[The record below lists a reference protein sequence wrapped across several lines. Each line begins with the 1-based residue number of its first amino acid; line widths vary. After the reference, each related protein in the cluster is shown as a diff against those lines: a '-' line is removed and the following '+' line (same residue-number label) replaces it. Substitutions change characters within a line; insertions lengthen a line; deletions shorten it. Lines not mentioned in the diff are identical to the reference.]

1 MAQYETT
8 GEAKRALSL
17 LDLASSTTGRAQ
29 PKIGAS
35 LLTTAVEQDS
45 GAAATRHRLAR
56 SRREA
61 AKSPLVKALAHVG
74 PRNDGGTFDSAT
86 PLAAAKD
93 DGPSA
98 TATATGL
105 RSLLRDRLFGR
116 DRPHDAA
123 TATPAAPEPVSRR
136 EPASEPPPPVAPPKR
151 PRESRAD
158 DVPPYA
164 AMQAPRDPASWRPLI
179 DPVKVVSGIANS
191 KTLIASLTVAAAL
204 LGVVVALSTPKKY
217 ESVAEM
223 LVDPRDLRITDRDIT
238 TTGLPSDA
246 TLAIVEN
253 QVRVLT
259 SGTVLNKVVDELNLT
274 SDPEFNGE
282 AETSLLKTLTNW
294 RALFARG
301 SGDDGGARKRAMT
314 IDNLARSLNVERGG
328 KTFVVSVGVTTQSPD
343 KSALIA
349 NTMTRVFLETYGKFQ
364 SDTAGRA
371 ADELTSRLDELRRE
385 VEEAERKV
393 ETFKAENDLIG
404 SQGRLISEDDIVS
417 LNTQLSLA
425 RARTLELNAKASS
438 ARATTTE
445 AAVSGALPEELT
457 SNTMTE
463 LRSQYAA
470 LKSESDRLSAR
481 LGPRH
486 PQRLAIDAQL
496 EGARGQIEGELR
508 RIISSI
514 QVELKRAVQL
524 EQDLASRLAQLKVG
538 QGGVNADLVTL
549 RELEREA
556 TAKRA
561 VYESFLL
568 RAKETG
574 EQRDINAANI
584 SVISQAFPPI
594 VSVGPSRAVTVLTFM
609 IAGFV
614 TGVGIGGARGAWRS
628 LRDDARAGSRREV
641 AGDTGDP
648 APEPSGDGPEDGPR
662 GGRPERKTEE
672 DAYARQMAARV
683 RAAPV
688 SERAQKSREDE
699 ATNMRSSGWLD
710 AFRRKLRQDEAAAV
724 PAEPAVAQPTVQ
736 SAATYHLQQAPA
748 RLHPQNPMTPAA
760 WTPHQS
766 PHHSAQG
773 ESPVPAWQA
782 AAVQPPLPQAP
793 AFVQQAPAYP
803 QAGQPYAQ
811 TVHEH
816 AQPIPALQ
824 PAPAFRQ
831 PMQAFQPQPPAYPA
845 APVPYPQQN
854 AQHPQA
860 NHIEQPFAYPP
871 HVPQPAP
878 AAFTTSQP
886 QAPVAAPAYAAHQ
899 PMAAVNGYQAQPA
912 YPYPAHAP
920 VPPAHL
926 MAQQPVPLVYAY
938 APPQQPFPTVRPAS
952 SQRWD
957 DDSGPGAFDRRDHR
971 TSSKTVEELRHDLRE
986 FREAVLDL
994 AESRGRRRHA

>member
-1 MAQYETT
+1 MARYETT

-17 LDLASSTTGRAQ
+17 LDLASSTTGREQ
-29 PKIGAS
+29 PKTGVS
-35 LLTTAVEQDS
+35 LLAAAVEQDS
-45 GAAATRHRLAR
+45 GDAATRHRLAR

-61 AKSPLVKALAHVG
+61 AKSPLVKALADVG
-74 PRNDGGTFDSAT
+74 PRHDGGTFDSAT
-86 PLAAAKD
+86 PLAVAKD
-93 DGPSA
+93 DGPTA

-123 TATPAAPEPVSRR
+123 TATPAASEPVSRR
-136 EPASEPPPPVAPPKR
+136 EPASEPPPPVAPPKK

-191 KTLIASLTVAAAL
+191 KTLIASLTIAAAL

-349 NTMTRVFLETYGKFQ
+349 NKMTRVFLETYGKFQ

-470 LKSESDRLSAR
+470 LRSEADRLSAR

-609 IAGFV
+609 IAGFI

-628 LRDDARAGSRREV
+628 LRDDARARSRRDV

-648 APEPSGDGPEDGPR
+648 VPEPSGDGPEDGPR
-662 GGRPERKTEE
+662 GGRPERKTED

-683 RAAPV
+683 LAAPM
-688 SERAQKSREDE
+688 SERVQTSREDK

-710 AFRRKLRQDEAAAV
+710 AFRRKLRQDEVAAV
-724 PAEPAVAQPTVQ
+724 PTVATDAAQPFVP
-736 SAATYHLQQAPA
+736 SAATYHPQQAPA
-748 RLHPQNPMTPAA
+748 RVHPQDAMAPAA
-760 WTPHQS
+760 WIPLQS
-766 PHHSAQG
+766 AHGQ
-773 ESPVPAWQA
+773 SPVPAWQA
-782 AAVQPPLPQAP
+782 AAVQPALPQAP
-793 AFVQQAPAYP
+793 AYPQQGPAYP
-803 QAGQPYAQ
+803 QAGQPYVQ
-811 TVHEH
+811 TVQEH
-816 AQPIPALQ
+816 AQPTPAHQ
-824 PAPAFRQ
+824 PAPVSQQPIPARQ
-831 PMQAFQPQPPAYPA
+831 QQPVAYPVV
-845 APVPYPQQN
+845 PVPYPQQS
-854 AQHPQA
+854 ALHPQA
-860 NHIEQPFAYPP
+860 THVEQPVAYAPQASQPAFAT
-871 HVPQPAP
+871 PQPP
-878 AAFTTSQP
+878 
-886 QAPVAAPAYAAHQ
+886 APVAAAAYATHQ
-899 PMAAVNGYQAQPA
+899 PLTVVPGYQAQPA

-920 VPPAHL
+920 VQPIHLVTQPSLPP
-926 MAQQPVPLVYAY
+926 VYAY
-938 APPQQPFPTVRPAS
+938 APPQPPFPAVRPAPS
-952 SQRWD
+952 PRWND
-957 DDSGPGAFDRRDHR
+957 ESVPGAFDRPDHR
-971 TSSKTVEELRHDLRE
+971 TSSKTVEELRLDLRE